1 MNYSDVYDIW
11 MKSADSDTVDEL
23 KSIDEKE
30 KEERF
35 YKSLDFGTGGLRGI
49 IGAGTNRMNKYTVR
63 QATQALADYINS
75 KGLAHLGVCIS
86 YDSRLYSDVFAR
98 ESACVLAANG
108 IKVYLSDALRPVPF
122 LSFSVLE
129 KGAAAGIMI
138 TASHN
143 PPKYNGYKVYCETG
157 EQIAPEM
164 ADEIVSYI
172 KKTDIFEGVKYI
184 DFDSTDLIE
193 IMGDETEFKFI
204 EKVLMQQQNP
214 GIAKKADIG
223 IVYTPLHG
231 SGNIPVRRAL
241 SAAGF
246 ENVYVVPEQELPDPA
261 FSTVKSPNPED
272 KEGFYIALK
281 LAEEKGADIIIGTD
295 PDCDRVGVMAKTKD
309 GTFDAFT
316 GNQIGVILLEYL
328 ISSKKKNGV
337 LPENGAV
344 IKTIVTTYLADRLVE
359 SYGLTC
365 MNVLTGFKFIG
376 EKIRQFEQ
384 DGSYTYLFGF
394 EESYGYLS
402 GTHSRDKDGVVA
414 SMLVA
419 EAAAYY
425 KTQGKTLFDVLEE
438 IFEKFGAYTE
448 GLKAITLEGIE
459 GLEKI
464 KQIMADLREKS
475 PSEVLGV
482 KVASL
487 DDYKLG
493 VRRYADGREE
503 KLTLPKSDVLL
514 FTMEDKSTF
523 AIRPSG
529 TEPKIKIYFGVVDK
543 TSELSKAKLEKFKAE
558 VERIILG

>member
-1 MNYSDVYDIW
+1 MNYSEIYEIW
-11 MKSADSDTVDEL
+11 LKSADGDTVEEL
-23 KSIDEKE
+23 KNIDEKE

-49 IGAGTNRMNKYTVR
+49 IGAGTNRMNRYTVM
-63 QATQALADYINS
+63 QATQALANYLNCN
-75 KGLAHLGVCIS
+75 GLADKGVCIS
-86 YDSRLYSDVFAR
+86 YDSRLYSDLFAK

-108 IKVYLSDALRPVPF
+108 VKVYLSDALRPVPF
-122 LSFSVLE
+122 LSFSVLN

-172 KKTDIFEGVKYI
+172 KKTDIFNDIKYV
-184 DFDSTDLIE
+184 DFESCDLIE
-193 IMGDETEFKFI
+193 MMGDETESLFI
-204 EKVLMQQQNP
+204 ENVLLQQQNP
-214 GIAKKADIG
+214 GFAKKADIG

-246 ENVYVVPEQELPDPA
+246 EKVYVVPEQELPDPA

-272 KEGFYIALK
+272 KEGFYLALD
-281 LAEEKGADIIIGTD
+281 LAKEKDADIIIGTD

-425 KTQGKTLFDVLEE
+425 KTIGKSLFDVLEE
-438 IFEKFGAYTE
+438 IFDKFGAYTE
-448 GLKAITLEGIE
+448 GLKSITLEGIE
-459 GLEKI
+459 GLEQIKKI
-464 KQIMADLREKS
+464 MTDLRNNP
-475 PSEVLGV
+475 PSDVSGV
-482 KVASL
+482 KINAL
-487 DDYKLG
+487 EDYKLG
-493 VRRYADGREE
+493 VTKFADGREE

-514 FTMEDKSTF
+514 FKLEDNSTF